1 MLCSL
6 FYVCGMLLE
15 FFINICMNIHNS
27 LVLIFDPKCV
37 GGGGGGVKKTFF
49 FYRKTILSHFMFSSR
64 FFMIFPTFFENNYFA
79 GGGMENS
86 FHDCKVN
93 KDTDTS
99 PRVERGSRLV
109 LASNLL
115 AGDLTQPSYTSTY
128 IYLHTECIQ

>member
-1 MLCSL
+1 MSKRL
-6 FYVCGMLLE
+6 F
-15 FFINICMNIHNS
+15 FFIEKQFF
-27 LVLIFDPKCV
+27 LISCFLRV
-37 GGGGGGVKKTFF
+37 
-49 FYRKTILSHFMFSSR
+49 

-79 GGGMENS
+79 GGGGGMENS